1 MNLPFDDNKLSTLM
15 EDQGADV
22 VLATSKE
29 NVRYLLGGYQFFFF
43 AHKDAIGVSRY
54 QPIVGLPK
62 GAPDKAF
69 YIGNIM
75 EGWQQEV
82 EPLWVPEKRNNQWHT
97 DQAGKD
103 AADFIRKLG
112 HEKGTVAVEKCFLP
126 ADSYEALQE
135 ELPDAKFIDAVY
147 LLEELRAV
155 KQPHELTLL
164 KEASE
169 TIVECMLDVMKSTPP
184 GTTMYEV
191 ADEMKKLETQR
202 GLDFEYCLTCTG
214 PSFNRAP
221 SNATWDEGNI
231 LSLDSGGN
239 KQGYLGDL
247 CRMAVM
253 GEPTP
258 LMEDL
263 LGEIQAVQTAARAVV
278 RPGVTGQEIYE
289 AALKEQARCEHDD
302 QMVFLAHGMGIIQHE
317 APHLTSSGVVPY
329 PATYE
334 TRGLEPGMVV
344 SIETDMK
351 NPEVG
356 FVKLEDTVVVTEDG
370 SVGYGDEGRGWNIGG
385 A

>member
-1 MNLPFDDNKLSTLM
+1 M
-15 EDQGADV
+15 
-22 VLATSKE
+22 
-29 NVRYLLGGYQFFFF
+29 
-43 AHKDAIGVSRY
+43 
-54 QPIVGLPK
+54 
-62 GAPDKAF
+62 
-69 YIGNIM
+69 
-75 EGWQQEV
+75 
-82 EPLWVPEKRNNQWHT
+82 PEKRNNQWHS

-103 AADFIRKLG
+103 AADFIRRLG

-126 ADSYEALQE
+126 ADTYEALQE
-135 ELPDAKFIDAVY
+135 ELPYAKFIDAVY

-184 GTTMYEV
+184 GTTMYQV
-191 ADEMKKLETQR
+191 ADEMKKIETQR

-214 PSFNRAP
+214 PSYNRAP

-289 AALKEQARCEHDD
+289 AALAEQAKCEHDD

-334 TRGLEPGMVV
+334 TKGLEPGMVV
-344 SIETDMK
+344 SIETDIK

-370 SVGYGDEGRGWNIGG
+370 SEGYGDEGRGWNIGG

>member
-1 MNLPFDDNKLSTLM
+1 M
-15 EDQGADV
+15 
-22 VLATSKE
+22 
-29 NVRYLLGGYQFFFF
+29 
-43 AHKDAIGVSRY
+43 
-54 QPIVGLPK
+54 
-62 GAPDKAF
+62 
-69 YIGNIM
+69 
-75 EGWQQEV
+75 
-82 EPLWVPEKRNNQWHT
+82 
-97 DQAGKD
+97 
-103 AADFIRKLG
+103 
-112 HEKGTVAVEKCFLP
+112 
-126 ADSYEALQE
+126 
-135 ELPDAKFIDAVY
+135 
-147 LLEELRAV
+147 

-191 ADEMKKLETQR
+191 ADEMKKIETQR

-214 PSFNRAP
+214 PSYNRAP

-289 AALKEQARCEHDD
+289 AALAEQARCSHDD

-334 TRGLEPGMVV
+334 TKGLEPGMVV
-344 SIETDMK
+344 SIETDIK

-370 SVGYGDEGRGWNIGG
+370 SEGYGDEGRGWNIGG